1 MTVDE
6 GATDG
11 APVVAK
17 GTFDAGV
24 PSGDTMHAEVP
35 LVERGLKMCKERAL
49 KMRKERR
56 LNMPK
61 ERALKMHKDPRF
73 LH

>member
-6 GATDG
+6 GTTDG
-11 APVVAK
+11 VLVVAK

-35 LVERGLKMCKERAL
+35 LVERKVNGREERELNMHKERKL
-49 KMRKERR
+49 NGRKKRK
-56 LNMPK
+56 LNV
-61 ERALKMHKDPRF
+61 HK
-73 LH
+73 

>member
-6 GATDG
+6 GTTDG
-11 APVVAK
+11 ALVVAK
-17 GTFDAGV
+17 GTFIARV

-35 LVERGLKMCKERAL
+35 LVERKVNGREERKLKRPEERY
-49 KMRKERR
+49 
-56 LNMPK
+56 
-61 ERALKMHKDPRF
+61 PRF